1 MHGETPEQSQ
11 IQSDSQA
18 IPGGGSSVGRGEKQR
33 DQVKSQ
39 VKKMMYVGYP
49 NDVFPCAL

>member
-1 MHGETPEQSQ
+1 MHGETPEQSE

-33 DQVKSQ
+33 DQVK
-39 VKKMMYVGYP
+39 KKMYVGYT